1 MIDKEREKM
10 FKKAFSFV
18 VRSMKRPLYD
28 SYTWGYTRGYA
39 DKEPAQKAY
48 DYLLKLKEDSSYSF
62 EEKLDVFYSFLKSEY
77 EKSNKSYSYYTQ
89 FLIYIPETKKQ
100 IDNGEPIQTKRK

>member
-18 VRSMKRPLYD
+18 QRSMKRPLYD
-28 SYTWGYTRGYA
+28 SYTRGYTRGYS

-48 DYLLKLKEDSSYSF
+48 DYLVQLKEDTSYNF
-62 EEKLDVFYSFLKSEY
+62 EEKLDIFYSFLEKEY
-77 EKSNKSYSYYTQ
+77 KNNEGYSYYNQ

-100 IDNGEPIQTKRK
+100 IENGEPIQTRRK